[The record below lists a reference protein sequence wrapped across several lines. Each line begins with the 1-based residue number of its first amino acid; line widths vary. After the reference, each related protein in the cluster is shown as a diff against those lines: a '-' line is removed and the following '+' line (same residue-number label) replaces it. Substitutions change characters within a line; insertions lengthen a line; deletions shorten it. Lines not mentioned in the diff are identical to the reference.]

1 MAVSYK
7 KLWKLLID
15 KDMKK
20 KDLAQQQ
27 ALAMRQWQSSVKM
40 KMSLRMC

>member
-20 KDLAQQQ
+20 K
-27 ALAMRQWQSSVKM
+27 SVAVHEGIEFFDSYQREHKGDE
-40 KMSLRMC
+40 K

>member
-1 MAVSYK
+1 MAISYK

-20 KDLAQQQ
+20 KRLATISWDKCGIHYKT
-27 ALAMRQWQSSVKM
+27 RQK
-40 KMSLRMC
+40 